1 MAVVTYTHVWI
12 FYAVPLVYMSVL
24 CQYHA
29 VSIMR
34 RIASFYISLSLFLF
48 SRVTFPVNTIGTNY
62 IHKNACIRDGLWSD
76 QNEHRG
82 SYRKITQSQQRKD
95 QVSWR
100 WRYQGKFMFR
110 VLLLGVLSKNG
121 EVRGIAELNT
131 AALFSGLSGPIFFF
145 PDIP

>member
-1 MAVVTYTHVWI
+1 
-12 FYAVPLVYMSVL
+12 
-24 CQYHA
+24 
-29 VSIMR
+29 
-34 RIASFYISLSLFLF
+34 
-48 SRVTFPVNTIGTNY
+48 VNTIGTNY